1 MILPLSLVVHV
12 MILEDHVLTL
22 LSKVAIL
29 VQVKTPLYMV
39 IPVNVT
45 ATMDT
50 TTTIN
55 MIAKA
60 DRLSAQLETE
70 EN

>member
-29 VQVKTPLYMV
+29 VQVKTPLHMV